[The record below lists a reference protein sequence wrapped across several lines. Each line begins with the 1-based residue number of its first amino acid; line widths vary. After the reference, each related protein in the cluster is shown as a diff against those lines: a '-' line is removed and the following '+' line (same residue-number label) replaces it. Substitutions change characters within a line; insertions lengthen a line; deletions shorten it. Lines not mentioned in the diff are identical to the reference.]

1 MSMPMYSYCSLA
13 TLDTWYSLASYR
25 SFRSSEPERRPIAFR
40 RRCHLPPVFLVHH
53 GVRSGIELQE
63 CDNFFESSL
72 CLSRVCLGELMSF
85 STNEVRK
92 VPFSHLHLQVH
103 ETHIVRVE
111 YAIEARAPRAGGV
124 SVALFG
130 RDLALSE
137 TPLFFE
143 CFPYVCPEPVLAKSY
158 EMAPKDRFLTR
169 ISWAAPP

>member
-1 MSMPMYSYCSLA
+1 
-13 TLDTWYSLASYR
+13 
-25 SFRSSEPERRPIAFR
+25 
-40 RRCHLPPVFLVHH
+40 
-53 GVRSGIELQE
+53 
-63 CDNFFESSL
+63 
-72 CLSRVCLGELMSF
+72 MSF
-85 STNEVRK
+85 SINKERK

-137 TPLFFE
+137 TPLLFE

>member
-1 MSMPMYSYCSLA
+1 
-13 TLDTWYSLASYR
+13 
-25 SFRSSEPERRPIAFR
+25 
-40 RRCHLPPVFLVHH
+40 
-53 GVRSGIELQE
+53 
-63 CDNFFESSL
+63 
-72 CLSRVCLGELMSF
+72 MSF
-85 STNEVRK
+85 SINEVRK

-158 EMAPKDRFLTR
+158 ENGAKRQFSHQDLVGSAAVTVACKGSRVAQEDRRPVCGNAVFLTLFVCLSR
-169 ISWAAPP
+169 ACLGFVMIILSF